1 MKAGLGTNSPLL
13 HLKATLQFNKF
24 NWVQM
29 TFSWFILITHFP
41 PTSKIK
47 LPSEN
52 EREAKLKSKSESLKR
67 KKLKTQNN
75 RIEEKE

>member
-1 MKAGLGTNSPLL
+1 MKAGLGTNY
-13 HLKATLQFNKF
+13 LKATLQFNKF